1 MTEMNRSIR
10 SQRGLSAASR
20 RSYNSM
26 AGGSNNANV
35 RDRYKADYPNGDPDF
50 DKMPSSHSN

>member
-1 MTEMNRSIR
+1 MNKSIR

-26 AGGSNNANV
+26 AGSMGNPNV
-35 RDRYKADYPNGDPDF
+35 RDRYRADFPGGDPDF
-50 DKMPSSHSN
+50 